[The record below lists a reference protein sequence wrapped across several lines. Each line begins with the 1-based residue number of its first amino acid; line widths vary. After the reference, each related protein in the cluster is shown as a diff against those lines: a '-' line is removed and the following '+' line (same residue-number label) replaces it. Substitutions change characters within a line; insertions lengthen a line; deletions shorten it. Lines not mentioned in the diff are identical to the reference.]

1 MRETSRK
8 ETYRLFVDRNFEAVT
23 SNYDYYS
30 YQAHGWL
37 SSNILDDIPL
47 YDGRAFYMSTAEMD
61 R

>member
-1 MRETSRK
+1 
-8 ETYRLFVDRNFEAVT
+8 VDRNFEAVT